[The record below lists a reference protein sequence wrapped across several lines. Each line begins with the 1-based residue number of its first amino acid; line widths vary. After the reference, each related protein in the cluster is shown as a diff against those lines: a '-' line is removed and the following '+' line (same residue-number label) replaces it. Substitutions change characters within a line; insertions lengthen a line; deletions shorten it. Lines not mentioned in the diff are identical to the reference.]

1 MLRSDFCV
9 LSDMKEEERIAI
21 RECAYDQ
28 GGYFI
33 VNGSE
38 KVVVAQ
44 EKMSNNFV

>member
-9 LSDMKEEERIAI
+9 LAFKDEMERIEMH
-21 RECAYDQ
+21 ECAYDQ